1 MTAITFQNRVQPWLL
16 ACFGAEIAA
25 DKAERNHRFLEES
38 LELVQSCGCTAS
50 EAHQLV
56 DYVFGRPVGE
66 PAQEAGG
73 VMVTLAALC
82 LANSLDMH
90 EAGETELAR
99 IWTKVE
105 AIRAK
110 QAAKPKHSPL
120 PAAPAA
126 VAPQGER
133 QWICPTRTVADLV
146 NNLLTMDQGL
156 PVYGAQYIEKDGRR
170 CAIAV
175 PPTVSRERVL
185 DGRWIGQGEELNA
198 AVVWTRA
205 EQPAAVAGP
214 ALDVTLDE
222 DQAGLL
228 RDMLGDP
235 AEYPEAITVRL
246 LVGDGHSGHGL
257 YVAQA
262 EYQDEGAVLLSSLPA
277 PAAPALEAPA
287 APGVPAGFALVPI
300 EPTQQMLD
308 AGRWSGA
315 GSVSIQE
322 EWARKEVWSRMLAT
336 ITPPP
341 AAYTDDLVALV
352 ENLAQAL
359 SAAAPGNDLAG
370 HALDYLERNGLQ
382 GSPLQAAEAAPQ
394 APAGV
399 QAEPVAWMYQRHGWS
414 GDALF
419 KPAGQEADNL
429 RVGRP
434 NIMAPCPNHYGWT
447 ALYAA
452 PQAPAEPSVYSD
464 DMLAAPAVGNWIA
477 AEEVDRLVRDLEV
490 ALHGE
495 ADAAPQASLCDIVGL
510 AKAAADKLG
519 RPVLAAP
526 AAPAVDASDTSLLD
540 AMERERIAVIPEF
553 EGPWDA
559 QIFGEDEATLACGSG
574 VTPRKAIAE
583 ALASLEAR
591 KAHDAA
597 QAAAKGGGIV
607 SKTERLGHANALIE
621 IISRHG
627 RRFFRNRESGAIAR
641 LELDASGRL
650 WWIDEYRGSRVY
662 TGKVMGYPHRW
673 RGFSHGGTLR
683 SLVEALRGYVLRGEL
698 LHPEYIAPS
707 RIDPTNGDI
716 WGYGAEAAA
725 AVRAE
730 AHALPLFQR
739 PTGHKEST

>member
-1 MTAITFQNRVQPWLL
+1 MTHILIPREPSTALL
-16 ACFGAEIAA
+16 RPFIGCNTQELHEAWAAMVRIAEGQHARA
-25 DKAERNHRFLEES
+25 GS
-38 LELVQSCGCTAS
+38 Q
-50 EAHQLV
+50 
-56 DYVFGRPVGE
+56 RPAQIEE
-66 PAQEAGG
+66 PAQPVAEICSASHDDAEFGERAIKPLCDISGFEYGTPLYAG
-73 VMVTLAALC
+73 
-82 LANSLDMH
+82 
-90 EAGETELAR
+90 
-99 IWTKVE
+99 
-105 AIRAK
+105 
-110 QAAKPKHSPL
+110 
-120 PAAPAA
+120 AAPAA
-126 VAPQGER
+126 AAPQGER

-146 NNLLTMDQGL
+146 NNLLTMDQAL
-156 PVYGAQYIEKDGRR
+156 PIYGAQYIEKDGRR

-175 PPTVSRERVL
+175 PPTVSRERVK

-205 EQPAAVAGP
+205 EQPVATPGLTDGQLDDESYRVNDEPGFADAFRAGARFAERVHGVTASAARAVTGKADWWRGRADEIEVRVARSGSQE
-214 ALDVTLDE
+214 AMRCYTDMRTLL
-222 DQAGLL
+222 QA
-228 RDMLGDP
+228 
-235 AEYPEAITVRL
+235 
-246 LVGDGHSGHGL
+246 
-257 YVAQA
+257 
-262 EYQDEGAVLLSSLPA
+262 
-277 PAAPALEAPA
+277 AAPALEAPA
-287 APGVPAGFALVPI
+287 APVRQPLTDERI
-300 EPTQQMLD
+300 EPLFRARQQMQVVGEKDEWFWFAWGVAD
-308 AGRWSGA
+308 AERAHG
-315 GSVSIQE
+315 
-322 EWARKEVWSRMLAT
+322 
-336 ITPPP
+336 IT
-341 AAYTDDLVALV
+341 A
-352 ENLAQAL
+352 
-359 SAAAPGNDLAG
+359 
-370 HALDYLERNGLQ
+370 
-382 GSPLQAAEAAPQ
+382 AAPQ
-394 APAGV
+394 APA
-399 QAEPVAWMYQRHGWS
+399 APVAYLDLGAGGYMDLGTDLSEQQLGALPKGRHMLAIIGTH
-414 GDALF
+414 GID
-419 KPAGQEADNL
+419 G
-429 RVGRP
+429 
-434 NIMAPCPNHYGWT
+434 
-447 ALYAA
+447 YA
-452 PQAPAEPSVYSD
+452 
-464 DMLAAPAVGNWIA
+464 AAPAAPVTPA
-477 AEEVDRLVRDLEV
+477 AAMA
-490 ALHGE
+490 ALKAAFAADPEYAWSWHCAAWSCAHDEGL
-495 ADAAPQASLCDIVGL
+495 ATDAANR
-510 AKAAADKLG
+510 AAARLMYMAFDCDTSKHPNFLDEH
-519 RPVLAAP
+519 RRAAP
-526 AAPAVDASDTSLLD
+526 AAPAVDASDTALLD

-574 VTPRKAIAE
+574 ATPREAIAE

>member
-287 APGVPAGFALVPI
+287 APAL
-300 EPTQQMLD
+300 
-308 AGRWSGA
+308 
-315 GSVSIQE
+315 
-322 EWARKEVWSRMLAT
+322 
-336 ITPPP
+336 P
-341 AAYTDDLVALV
+341 AAYQGGMFATTPDGGTVTLRFSDASAGEQWFERLTDGFDAL
-352 ENLAQAL
+352 
-359 SAAAPGNDLAG
+359 AAAPQAPRLGEDALHLLRRLLSNQHTLTGPEFRAELEKIVAEESAR
-370 HALDYLERNGLQ
+370 HA
-382 GSPLQAAEAAPQ
+382 AAPQ
-394 APAGV
+394 APA
-399 QAEPVAWMYQRHGWS
+399 APVGDEREAFEAWIKRDGGDLSTFGSGQNRHYNNSAVNNAWTGWS
-414 GDALF
+414 S
-419 KPAGQEADNL
+419 
-429 RVGRP
+429 R
-434 NIMAPCPNHYGWT
+434 
-447 ALYAA
+447 
-452 PQAPAEPSVYSD
+452 
-464 DMLAAPAVGNWIA
+464 
-477 AEEVDRLVRDLEV
+477 
-490 ALHGE
+490 
-495 ADAAPQASLCDIVGL
+495 
-510 AKAAADKLG
+510 AK
-519 RPVLAAP
+519 LAAP
-526 AAPAVDASDTSLLD
+526 AAPAVDASDTALLD

-559 QIFGEDEATLACGSG
+559 QIFGEDEGNPGLRQRRDSTQSHRRSPC
-574 VTPRKAIAE
+574 
-583 ALASLEAR
+583 
-591 KAHDAA
+591 
-597 QAAAKGGGIV
+597 
-607 SKTERLGHANALIE
+607 
-621 IISRHG
+621 ISRSPQG
-627 RRFFRNRESGAIAR
+627 TRRSPGSSQGA
-641 LELDASGRL
+641 
-650 WWIDEYRGSRVY
+650 
-662 TGKVMGYPHRW
+662 
-673 RGFSHGGTLR
+673 SH
-683 SLVEALRGYVLRGEL
+683 
-698 LHPEYIAPS
+698 
-707 RIDPTNGDI
+707 D
-716 WGYGAEAAA
+716 
-725 AVRAE
+725 
-730 AHALPLFQR
+730 
-739 PTGHKEST
+739 